1 VLAGKELAANR
12 NKVDALFPH
21 ISLRVVNQEEIV
33 RNGFSTAMFRNVNT
47 PEDWKLA
54 AEEFSRRQ
62 DVS

>member
-1 VLAGKELAANR
+1 
-12 NKVDALFPH
+12 VDALFPH